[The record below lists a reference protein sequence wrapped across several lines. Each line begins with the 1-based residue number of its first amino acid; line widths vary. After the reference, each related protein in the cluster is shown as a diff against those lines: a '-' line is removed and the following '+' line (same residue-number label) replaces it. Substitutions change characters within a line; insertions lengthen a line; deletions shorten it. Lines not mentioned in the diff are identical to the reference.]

1 MRAWAGVGEA
11 YAASYAA
18 LCAGTIDALAAEL
31 GSGRGRSLLDVG
43 AGTGLLAAHF
53 TALGWDATGCEP
65 ESTMRAVAA
74 RAHPEV
80 PFVHGAL
87 PDLPFGEAEF
97 DAVTANFVLNHVDD
111 PRRSARELA
120 RVSADLVAAS
130 IWVRSPS
137 WLWREVCERAG
148 LLAAAGERLAPEKD
162 FERDAEGF
170 AGMLRDG
177 GWREVVVS
185 ELTWTWQAEPAA
197 LWASAEGGV
206 ASAGAFYRALDES
219 GRRRFRGAFDELCA
233 ERAVDGVVALPHT
246 AAIASG
252 HRG

>member
-1 MRAWAGVGEA
+1 MRPWAGVGEA

-18 LCAGTIDALAAEL
+18 LCAGTINALAAEL
-31 GSGRGRSLLDVG
+31 GPAAGRSILDVG
-43 AGTGLLAAHF
+43 SGTGLLAARF
-53 TALGWDATGCEP
+53 EAWGWDVTGCEP
-65 ESTMRAVAA
+65 EATMRAVAE
-74 RAHPEV
+74 REHPEV
-80 PFVHGAL
+80 LFIDGAL
-87 PDLPFGEAEF
+87 PDLPFDGAEF
-97 DAVTANFVLNHVDD
+97 DAVTANFVLNHVED

-120 RVSADLVAAS
+120 RVSACRLAAT
-130 IWVRSPS
+130 IWLRSPS

-148 LLAAAGERLAPEKD
+148 LMPAAGERLAPEKD
-162 FERDAEGF
+162 FERDAAGF

-177 GWREVVVS
+177 GWRDVVVS
-185 ELTWTWQAEPAA
+185 ELTWTWQADPAA

-219 GRRRFRGAFDELCA
+219 GRDSFRGAFDALCA
-233 ERAVDGVVALPHT
+233 ERSADGTIALPHT